1 MHKLLLT
8 AVAVGALATAGS
20 ANAAVVMGELTG
32 GSAFNNGGVFQ
43 QLTPAAGFNVG
54 NNNQQSNNL
63 FAFDEQQ
70 SVTLLSAIGGL
81 AAGTVVNSHY
91 VFFDP
96 GPSRRGIGYV
106 DFDGDILG
114 VLDNKADM
122 DLTDALLGN
131 ANVNYVSVN
140 LRGLEDPDSFNIV
153 GNRLNVNFRA
163 SSPGDYVRV
172 LTAAPAV
179 PEPSTWAMMIGGFG
193 LVGGA
198 MRRRREVSPKVSFA

>member
-1 MHKLLLT
+1 MQKLLMT
-8 AVAVGALATAGS
+8 AAAVGALSTAGS

-32 GSAFNNGGVFQ
+32 GSALTNGGAFQ

-70 SVTLLSAIGGL
+70 NVTLLSAIGGI

-96 GPSRRGIGYV
+96 GPDFRAIGYV
-106 DFDGDILG
+106 DFDSDILG
-114 VLDNKADM
+114 VLDGRADM
-122 DLTDALLGN
+122 EMTDALLGN

-140 LRGLEDPDSFNIV
+140 LRGLESQDSFNTV
-153 GNRLNVNFRA
+153 GNRININFRA

-198 MRRRREVSPKVSFA
+198 MRRRRKVSTKVSYA

>member
-1 MHKLLLT
+1 MQKYLVT
-8 AVAVGALATAGS
+8 AAAVGALFTAGS

-32 GSAFNNGGVFQ
+32 GTAFDNGGVFE
-43 QLTPAAGFNVG
+43 QLNPAPGFTVG
-54 NNNQQSNNL
+54 NNHQQSNNL

-70 SVTLLSAIGGL
+70 GVTLLSAVGGL

-96 GPSRRGIGYV
+96 GPSLRGIGYV

-114 VLDNKADM
+114 VLSDKSDM
-122 DLTDALLGN
+122 DMTDMLLGN
-131 ANVNYVSVN
+131 ANVNYVSVA
-140 LRGLEDPDSFNIV
+140 LRGLEAADSFNIV

-163 SSPGDYVRV
+163 SSPGDYIRV

-179 PEPSTWAMMIGGFG
+179 PEPATWAMMIGGFG

-198 MRRRREVSPKVSFA
+198 MRRRRKATPKVSFA